1 MCWYHANRNIF
12 SRRLKAALVEFG
24 LWRRSKSLFQA
35 DGPAMAKARRQP
47 YVLSRWRGTCSRFR
61 SSWCHDKR
69 DVSARFTMLWNF
81 CETFS
86 QSILRCLMVSLSLCN
101 ATYVVFFI
109 QMISL
114 LVGCL
119 TVTAHRVEDGKTKKV
134 SFQPRFEGR
143 QKAAVND
150 EWSSEFQTDRAEHQ
164 KSRCA
169 NSVLVNG
176 IFLFLV

>member
-1 MCWYHANRNIF
+1 
-12 SRRLKAALVEFG
+12 
-24 LWRRSKSLFQA
+24 
-35 DGPAMAKARRQP
+35 
-47 YVLSRWRGTCSRFR
+47 
-61 SSWCHDKR
+61 
-69 DVSARFTMLWNF
+69 
-81 CETFS
+81 
-86 QSILRCLMVSLSLCN
+86 MVSLSLCN

-150 EWSSEFQTDRAEHQ
+150 E
-164 KSRCA
+164 
-169 NSVLVNG
+169 
-176 IFLFLV
+176 